1 MKWYWSHCYLFVLI
15 ENRLQ
20 EAAYFYAISQSSSLS
35 VRYVQ
40 ISDGQDAYDGTKAM
54 SSITEQI
61 KGIDPQ
67 VLLLY
72 TNKDKMENT
81 LQQVFKF

>member
-1 MKWYWSHCYLFVLI
+1 
-15 ENRLQ
+15 
-20 EAAYFYAISQSSSLS
+20 
-35 VRYVQ
+35 
-40 ISDGQDAYDGTKAM
+40 M

-81 LQQVFKF
+81 LQQVFKFYSFLLGLNRRVFEKEVFFFFSNDKHNLNILTYISSLLS

>member
-1 MKWYWSHCYLFVLI
+1 M
-15 ENRLQ
+15 
-20 EAAYFYAISQSSSLS
+20 
-35 VRYVQ
+35 
-40 ISDGQDAYDGTKAM
+40 AM

>member
-1 MKWYWSHCYLFVLI
+1 
-15 ENRLQ
+15 
-20 EAAYFYAISQSSSLS
+20 
-35 VRYVQ
+35 
-40 ISDGQDAYDGTKAM
+40 M

-81 LQQVFKF
+81 LQQVFKFLPFLLGLNCRVFEKEVFFFFFSNDKHNLNILTYISSLLS